1 MAQEEQPVRI
11 TIVLSPQSEGGFT
24 VTSPLLPELVTE
36 GDTVGEALANVPD
49 AVRAVVELYED
60 MGRAL
65 PAGLYL
71 TVSGEPITLDT
82 LIMA

>member
-11 TIVLSPQSEGGFT
+11 TIVLSPQPEGGFT
-24 VTSPLLPELVTE
+24 VSSPLLPEPVTE
-36 GDTVGEALANVPD
+36 GDTVGEALAD

-60 MGRAL
+60 TGRAL
-65 PAGLYL
+65 PAGLYPA
-71 TVSGEPITLDT
+71 VFGEPITLDT

>member
-11 TIVLSPQSEGGFT
+11 TIVLSPQPEGGFT

-65 PAGLYL
+65 PAGLYP